1 MELRDWISQYSEEAL
16 TADGLEEAIV
26 GICERSGSAPVVAYD
41 RDKCIEILARQ
52 FDYSDPDLDL
62 DCREAA
68 TEYFDFNVAGAYMG
82 EHTPV
87 FITFAPLN
95 EQST

>member
-1 MELRDWISQYSEEAL
+1 MNMPNWIEQYNEEAL
-16 TADGLEEAIV
+16 TADGFEEAIV
-26 GICERSGSAPVVAYD
+26 GICERSGNPPVVAYD
-41 RDKCIEILARQ
+41 RNKCIGILARQ
-52 FDYSDPDLDL
+52 FDYSDPDL

-87 FITFAPLN
+87 FITFYPLN

>member
-1 MELRDWISQYSEEAL
+1 MNIPDWIEQYNEEAL
-16 TADGLEEAIV
+16 TADGFEEAIV
-26 GICERSGSAPVVAYD
+26 GICERSGNAPVVAYD
-41 RDKCIEILARQ
+41 RDKCIEILVKQ
-52 FDYSDPDLDL
+52 FDYSDPDLD
-62 DCREAA
+62 CHEAA

-87 FITFAPLN
+87 FITFYPLN